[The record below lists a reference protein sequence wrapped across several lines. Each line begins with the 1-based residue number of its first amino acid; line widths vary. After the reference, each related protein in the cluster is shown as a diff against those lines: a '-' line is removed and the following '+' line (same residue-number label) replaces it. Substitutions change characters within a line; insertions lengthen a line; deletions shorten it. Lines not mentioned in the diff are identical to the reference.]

1 MSHPAEGDRLGTSA
15 EARPHVYDPATHPE
29 YFEGVLPRRIVAFL
43 IDVVVIVVPVVLAAL
58 FIFVFGIVTLGLGW
72 MLFWILSPASVVWA
86 LIYYGLSFG
95 SPRSATIG
103 MRMMNLQM
111 RTWYGSPAYFVL
123 GAVHAILFWVSV
135 SALTPLILLVALFN
149 SRGRLLHDIVLGTVV
164 INDEVR
170 AQALRAVRH
179 PL

>member
-1 MSHPAEGDRLGTSA
+1 MSHPAGGDRLGTSA
-15 EARPHVYDPATHPE
+15 EARPHAYDPATHPE

-103 MRMMNLQM
+103 MRMMDLQM

-135 SALTPLILLVALFN
+135 SALTPLVLLVALFN

-170 AQALRAVRH
+170 AQALRAVRP